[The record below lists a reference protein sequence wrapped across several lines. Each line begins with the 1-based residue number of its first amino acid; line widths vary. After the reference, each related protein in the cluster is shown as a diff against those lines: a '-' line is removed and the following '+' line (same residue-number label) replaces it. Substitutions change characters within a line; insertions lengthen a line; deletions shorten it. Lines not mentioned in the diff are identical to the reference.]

1 MNSETNTQT
10 RPAKVRLCGLW
21 KETIGGRTTPT
32 GGLCGG
38 IKLVLI
44 PDNNNPESRKPN
56 AFLYSV
62 TKDML
67 RTARDNGIEEETFK
81 GYRVTG
87 LWLKKSRNG
96 KYYAGDWEPDTSL
109 FVFRNNNQQPG
120 KNQPDYEVF
129 LVPKVRKA
137 TETDHSV
144 EKDIFGESTE
154 EELQDDWMD
163 FDSSRAEHP
172 VDDEYA
178 GMSFD

>member
-1 MNSETNTQT
+1 MQTSSENN

-21 KETIGGRTTPT
+21 KDSIKNKKILT

-44 PDNNNPESRKPN
+44 PDNHNPESRKPN

-67 RTARDNGIEEETFK
+67 RTARDNGVDEESFK

-87 LWLKKSRNG
+87 LWLKESRNG

-129 LVPKVRKA
+129 LVPNVRKSMEA
-137 TETDHSV
+137 EQSV
-144 EKDIFGESTE
+144 EQDIFGESTE

>member
-1 MNSETNTQT
+1 MQTRTETN

-21 KETIGGRTTPT
+21 KETIGKKQVLT

-44 PDNNNPESRKPN
+44 SHKNRDPESKHPD
-56 AFLYSV
+56 ASLYSV
-62 TKDML
+62 TKQML
-67 RTARDNGIEEETFK
+67 DAASQSGIDKDTFK
-81 GYRVTG
+81 GHRVTG
-87 LWLKKSRNG
+87 LWLMESRNG

-137 TETDHSV
+137 TETDPSD
-144 EKDIFGESTE
+144 ELDIFEDSTE
-154 EELQDDWMD
+154 ESMQDEWLD
-163 FDSSRAEHP
+163 FGSLEREYP
-172 VDDEYA
+172 REDEFT
-178 GMSFD
+178 GISFD

>member
-1 MNSETNTQT
+1 MQTNTQT

-21 KETIGGRTTPT
+21 KEKINNRTILT

-44 PDNNNPESRKPN
+44 PNKNRDSESKYPD
-56 AFLYSV
+56 ALLYSV
-62 TKDML
+62 TRQML
-67 RTARDNGIEEETFK
+67 DAASQSGIDEDTFK
-81 GYRVTG
+81 GHRVTG
-87 LWLKKSRNG
+87 VWLRGSEPNQ
-96 KYYAGDWEPDTSL
+96 YYAGDWEPETSL

-120 KNQPDYEVF
+120 KNQPDFEVF
-129 LVPKVRKA
+129 ILPKTRKV

-144 EKDIFGESTE
+144 EQNIFGESTE

-163 FDSSRAEHP
+163 FGSAEREYP
-172 VDDEYA
+172 TEEEYA